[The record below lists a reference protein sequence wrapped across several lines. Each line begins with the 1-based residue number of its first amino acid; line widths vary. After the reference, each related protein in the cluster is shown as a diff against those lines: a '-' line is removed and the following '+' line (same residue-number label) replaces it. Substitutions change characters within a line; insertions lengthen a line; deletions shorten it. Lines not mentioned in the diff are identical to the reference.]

1 MKKLLSTLALSL
13 SAIMATSAMAAPDHR
28 YDDRRHQASAT
39 YKHHDKRWDNPRHHA
54 QWEQKR
60 YDQKRVNPSRDWR
73 VGQNLPRGYDANR
86 YKVSDREA
94 RRLPNTGRFQQWYK
108 INGDYVLINERTQR
122 IIRIIG

>member
-73 VGQNLPRGYDANR
+73 VGQNFPRGYEEFHAIKSVTVKHVVYPIQVVTN
-86 YKVSDREA
+86 
-94 RRLPNTGRFQQWYK
+94 
-108 INGDYVLINERTQR
+108 NGTKSMVTMS
-122 IIRIIG
+122 